1 MNNAVLK
8 QFRST
13 ASDLSQRE
21 REDIDIEL
29 KSGTVLHAKYD
40 RMFQS
45 VIIAGTTF
53 PEKEL
58 SVWTKLFWGSEAVKV
73 VKRLKSPVSPQAKN

>member
-8 QFRST
+8 QFREM
-13 ASDLSQRE
+13 AAELSQRR

-40 RMFQS
+40 PLFDS

-53 PEKEL
+53 PAKEL
-58 SVWTKLFWGSEAVKV
+58 F
-73 VKRLKSPVSPQAKN
+73 